1 MSASPFSRPVYST
14 ESGRLCPA
22 CGQAKAGCRC
32 KHASAAV
39 PLGNGEVRIW
49 RETKGRGGKGVTLIK
64 GLALDEAGLTQLAKK
79 LKAACGVGGA
89 VKNGVIEIQG
99 DQRERLLALLLAEG
113 HKAKLA
119 GG

>member
-1 MSASPFSRPVYST
+1 MSASSSFSRPVYST
-14 ESGRLCPA
+14 ESGRLCPG
-22 CGQAKAGCRC
+22 CGQAQADCRC
-32 KHASAAV
+32 KKAAAA

>member
-1 MSASPFSRPVYST
+1 MSTSPFSRPVYST
-14 ESGRLCPA
+14 ESGRLCPG
-22 CGQAKAGCRC
+22 CGQAKAACRC
-32 KHASAAV
+32 KQTATAV
-39 PLGNGEVRIW
+39 PQGNGEVRIW